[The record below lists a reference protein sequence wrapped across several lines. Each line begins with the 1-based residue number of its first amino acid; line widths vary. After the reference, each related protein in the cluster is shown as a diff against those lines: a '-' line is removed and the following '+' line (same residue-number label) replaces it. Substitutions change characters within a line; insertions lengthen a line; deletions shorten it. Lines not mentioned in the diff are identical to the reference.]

1 MGPDEIRFWLT
12 ALRKEHGWGTH
23 VLGRT
28 LGFQREASAVTRKAD
43 GREWIY
49 ISEQRRAS
57 RQIERILSGELV
69 CDLNYKPGRNGF
81 PQKAIVAAHPV
92 PLVPAKH
99 WIYDLKVGR
108 LRLVPR
114 ERPEPLRVP
123 CDGRSQ

>member
-12 ALRKEHGWGTH
+12 ALREEHGWGTR

-28 LGFQREASAVTRKAD
+28 LGFAHTGSAVSRKAD

-57 RQIERILSGELV
+57 RQIERILAGELV
-69 CDLNYKPGRNGF
+69 CDLNYKTGRNGF
-81 PQKAIVAAHPV
+81 PQKAFVAAHPV
-92 PLVPAKH
+92 PLVSAKH

-123 CDGRSQ
+123 CDGRNQ